1 MMEERPL
8 VADERLLENA
18 RQYKSELLGR
28 MFGVTAFAAESEPE
42 GTALPAGSNVLGV
55 GFGAKVAAGAAVA
68 GETAVRIYVRAKVP
82 AASLPEPEVI
92 PGEAKGVR
100 TDVVQVGD
108 VERGSPEAVAY
119 SVSGSAHQSRS
130 DRRELRY

>member
-82 AASLPEPEVI
+82 ASSLPESEVI
-92 PGEAKGVR
+92 PGEVNGVP
-100 TDVVQVGD
+100 TDVVQWATW
-108 VERGSPEAVAY
+108 RR
-119 SVSGSAHQSRS
+119 SRS
-130 DRRELRY
+130 LPSVACRSGTMRLRRAPWGAW

>member
-68 GETAVRIYVRAKVP
+68 GETAVRVYVREGP
-82 AASLPEPEVI
+82 R
-92 PGEAKGVR
+92 GVLAR
-100 TDVVQVGD
+100 AGGD
-108 VERGSPEAVAY
+108 SGRSQRGADQRC
-119 SVSGSAHQSRS
+119 SGGRRGTPKSRS
-130 DRRELRY
+130 GCL

>member
-68 GETAVRIYVRAKVP
+68 GETAVRIYVRAMVP
-82 AASLPEPEVI
+82 ASSLPESEVI
-92 PGEAKGVR
+92 PGEVNGVP
-100 TDVVQVGD
+100 TDVVQWATWRRS
-108 VERGSPEAVAY
+108 RGLPSVACR
-119 SVSGSAHQSRS
+119 SGTTRL
-130 DRRELRY
+130 RRAPWDAW

>member
-1 MMEERPL
+1 MKGFWK
-8 VADERLLENA
+8 NA

-68 GETAVRIYVRAKVP
+68 GETAVRIYVRAEVP
-82 AASLPEPEVI
+82 AASLPESEVI
-92 PGEAKGVR
+92 PGEVNGVP
-100 TDVVQVGD
+100 TDVVQWATWRRS
-108 VERGSPEAVAY
+108 RGLPSVACRALRDYDGHLGVLGEA
-119 SVSGSAHQSRS
+119 SGLQ
-130 DRRELRY
+130 